1 MTSRYILIAVT
12 VVCIIFVS
20 TSFFT
25 DSLVAPLRNAVS
37 MVVVPLQKGMN
48 NLGLWTYDK
57 VTTLQEISV
66 VLDENNELKNQ
77 IDNLTEENNQLRQ
90 DSYELTRLREL
101 YKLDEKYPGYT
112 KVGARVIGVTTDN
125 WSKAFK
131 VDKGLD
137 DGIKK
142 DMNVIASGGLV
153 GIVAE
158 VGKNYS
164 IVKTIIEDNNSVS
177 GMLIDTND
185 TCIVEGD
192 IELSDSGLVHLNHIK
207 ADITVRNGDK
217 IVTSNISDKYLQG
230 ILIGYAK
237 DVTADSN
244 NLTQS
249 GYLVPAVDFNNLQEV
264 LIITEM
270 KISDLKQ
277 ECYEKESCRNNFNII
292 ILSDTGYIWRCYRN
306 RWHYT

>member
-1 MTSRYILIAVT
+1 MKKKVSSYVTSRYILIALT
-12 VVCIIFVS
+12 AICLIFIS

-25 DSLVAPLRNAVS
+25 DKLVAPLRDAVS

-57 VTTLQEISV
+57 YTTLQEISV
-66 VLDENNELKNQ
+66 VLDENKELKSKV
-77 IDNLTEENNQLRQ
+77 DDLTEENNQLRQ
-90 DSYELTRLREL
+90 DTYELSRLREL
-101 YKLDEKYPGYT
+101 YELDEKYPGYT
-112 KVGARVIGVTTDN
+112 KVGARIIEVTTDN

-131 VDKGLD
+131 VDKGSD

-142 DMNVIASGGLV
+142 DMNVIAGGGLV
-153 GIVAE
+153 GIVAD

-164 IVKTIIEDNNSVS
+164 IIKTVVEDNNSVS

-192 IELSDSGLVHLNHIK
+192 IELSDSGLIK
-207 ADITVRNGDK
+207 LTHFKSDLTVRDGDK

-230 ILIGYAK
+230 MLIGYAK
-237 DVTADSN
+237 DVEPDSN

-270 KISDLKQ
+270 KNQ
-277 ECYEKESCRNNFNII
+277 
-292 ILSDTGYIWRCYRN
+292 
-306 RWHYT
+306 

>member
-1 MTSRYILIAVT
+1 MKKKVSSFMTSKYILIVLTAV
-12 VVCIIFVS
+12 CLIFIS

-25 DSLVAPLRNAVS
+25 DRLVAPLRSAIS

-57 VTTLQEISV
+57 YTTLQEISV
-66 VLDENNELKNQ
+66 VLDENKELKSKV
-77 IDNLTEENNQLRQ
+77 DDLTEENNQLRQ
-90 DSYELTRLREL
+90 DTYELSRLREL
-101 YKLDEKYPGYT
+101 YQLDEKYTGYT
-112 KVGARVIGVTTDN
+112 KVGARIIEVTADN

-131 VDKGLD
+131 VDKGSD
-137 DGIKK
+137 DGIQK
-142 DMNVIASGGLV
+142 DMNVIAGGGLV
-153 GIVAE
+153 GIVTE

-164 IVKTIIEDNNSVS
+164 IIKTIIEDNNSVS
-177 GMLIDTND
+177 GMLIDTNE

-192 IELSDSGLVHLNHIK
+192 IEQSDSGLVKLTHFK
-207 ADITVRNGDK
+207 SDITVRDGDK
-217 IVTSNISDKYLQG
+217 VVTSNISDKYLQG

-237 DVTADSN
+237 DVTPDSN

-270 KISDLKQ
+270 KKQ
-277 ECYEKESCRNNFNII
+277 
-292 ILSDTGYIWRCYRN
+292 
-306 RWHYT
+306 

>member
-1 MTSRYILIAVT
+1 MKKKVSSYVTSRYILIALT
-12 VVCIIFVS
+12 AICLIFIS

-25 DSLVAPLRNAVS
+25 DKLVAPLRDAVS

-57 VTTLQEISV
+57 YTTLQEISV
-66 VLDENNELKNQ
+66 VLDENKELKSKV
-77 IDNLTEENNQLRQ
+77 DDLTEENNQLRQ
-90 DSYELTRLREL
+90 DTYELSRLREL
-101 YKLDEKYPGYT
+101 YELDEKYPGYT
-112 KVGARVIGVTTDN
+112 KVGARIIEVTTDN

-131 VDKGLD
+131 VDKGSD

-142 DMNVIASGGLV
+142 YMNVIAGGGLV
-153 GIVAE
+153 GIVAD

-164 IVKTIIEDNNSVS
+164 IIKTVVEDNNSVS

-192 IELSDSGLVHLNHIK
+192 IELSDSGLIK
-207 ADITVRNGDK
+207 LTHFKSDITVRDGDK

-237 DVTADSN
+237 DVEPDSN

-270 KISDLKQ
+270 KNQ
-277 ECYEKESCRNNFNII
+277 
-292 ILSDTGYIWRCYRN
+292 
-306 RWHYT
+306 

>member
-1 MTSRYILIAVT
+1 MKKKVSSFMTSKYILIVLTAV
-12 VVCIIFVS
+12 CLIFIS

-25 DSLVAPLRNAVS
+25 DRLVAPLRSAIS

-57 VTTLQEISV
+57 YTTLQEISV
-66 VLDENNELKNQ
+66 VLDENKELKSKV
-77 IDNLTEENNQLRQ
+77 DNLTEENNQLRQ
-90 DSYELTRLREL
+90 DTYELSRLREL
-101 YKLDEKYPGYT
+101 YQLDEKYTGYT
-112 KVGARVIGVTTDN
+112 KVGARIIEVTADN

-131 VDKGLD
+131 VDKGSD

-142 DMNVIASGGLV
+142 DMNVIAGGGLV
-153 GIVAE
+153 GIVTE

-164 IVKTIIEDNNSVS
+164 IIKTIIEDNNSVS
-177 GMLIDTND
+177 GMLIDTNE

-192 IELSDSGLVHLNHIK
+192 IEQSDSGFVKLTHFK
-207 ADITVRNGDK
+207 SDITVRDGDK
-217 IVTSNISDKYLQG
+217 VVTSNISDKYLQG

-237 DVTADSN
+237 DVTPDSN

-270 KISDLKQ
+270 KKQ
-277 ECYEKESCRNNFNII
+277 
-292 ILSDTGYIWRCYRN
+292 
-306 RWHYT
+306 

>member
-1 MTSRYILIAVT
+1 MKKKVSSFMTSKYILIVLTAV
-12 VVCIIFVS
+12 CLIFIS

-25 DSLVAPLRNAVS
+25 DRLVAPLRSAIS

-57 VTTLQEISV
+57 YTTLQEISV
-66 VLDENNELKNQ
+66 VLDENKELKSKV
-77 IDNLTEENNQLRQ
+77 DDLTEENNQLRQ
-90 DSYELTRLREL
+90 DTYELSRLREL
-101 YKLDEKYPGYT
+101 YQLDEKYTGYT
-112 KVGARVIGVTTDN
+112 KVGARIIEVTANN

-131 VDKGLD
+131 VDKGSD
-137 DGIKK
+137 DGIQK
-142 DMNVIASGGLV
+142 DMNVIAGGGLV
-153 GIVAE
+153 GIVTE

-164 IVKTIIEDNNSVS
+164 IIKTIIEDNNSVS
-177 GMLIDTND
+177 GMLIDTNE

-192 IELSDSGLVHLNHIK
+192 IEQSDSGFVKLTHFK
-207 ADITVRNGDK
+207 SDITVRDGDK
-217 IVTSNISDKYLQG
+217 VVTSNISDKYLQG

-237 DVTADSN
+237 DVTHDSN

-270 KISDLKQ
+270 KKQ
-277 ECYEKESCRNNFNII
+277 
-292 ILSDTGYIWRCYRN
+292 
-306 RWHYT
+306 

>member
-1 MTSRYILIAVT
+1 MRKNISSLMTSKNILIALT
-12 VVCIIFVS
+12 VLCCFFIG

-25 DSLVAPLRNAVS
+25 DTLTKPLKKCVS
-37 MVVVPLQKGMN
+37 MVVVPVQKGMN
-48 NLGLWTYDK
+48 NIGFWVYDK
-57 VTTLQEISV
+57 YQTLQEISV
-66 VLDENNELKNQ
+66 VLDENKELKSKV
-77 IDNLTEENNQLRQ
+77 DDLTEENNQLRQ
-90 DSYELTRLREL
+90 DTYELSRLREL
-101 YKLDEKYPGYT
+101 YQLDEKYTGYT
-112 KVGARVIGVTTDN
+112 KVGARIIEVTADN

-131 VDKGLD
+131 VDKGSD

-142 DMNVIASGGLV
+142 DMNVIAGGGRV
-153 GIVAE
+153 GIVTE

-164 IVKTIIEDNNSVS
+164 IIKTIIEDNNSVS
-177 GMLIDTND
+177 GMLIDTNE

-192 IELSDSGLVHLNHIK
+192 IEQSDSGLVKLTHFK
-207 ADITVRNGDK
+207 SDMTVRDGDK

-237 DVTADSN
+237 DVTPDSN

-270 KISDLKQ
+270 KKQ
-277 ECYEKESCRNNFNII
+277 
-292 ILSDTGYIWRCYRN
+292 
-306 RWHYT
+306 

>member
-1 MTSRYILIAVT
+1 MKKKVSSYVTSRYILIALT
-12 VVCIIFVS
+12 AICLIFIS

-25 DSLVAPLRNAVS
+25 DKLVAHLRDAVS

-57 VTTLQEISV
+57 YTTLQEISV
-66 VLDENNELKNQ
+66 VLDENKELKSKV
-77 IDNLTEENNQLRQ
+77 DDLTEENNQLRQ
-90 DSYELTRLREL
+90 DTYELSRLREL
-101 YKLDEKYPGYT
+101 YELDEKYPGYT
-112 KVGARVIGVTTDN
+112 KVGARIIEVTTDN

-131 VDKGLD
+131 VDKGSD

-142 DMNVIASGGLV
+142 DMNVIAGGGLV
-153 GIVAE
+153 GIVAD

-164 IVKTIIEDNNSVS
+164 IIKTVVEDNNSVS

-192 IELSDSGLVHLNHIK
+192 IELSDSGLIK
-207 ADITVRNGDK
+207 LTHFKSDITVRDGDK

-237 DVTADSN
+237 DVEPDSN

-270 KISDLKQ
+270 KNQ
-277 ECYEKESCRNNFNII
+277 
-292 ILSDTGYIWRCYRN
+292 
-306 RWHYT
+306 

>member
-1 MTSRYILIAVT
+1 MKKKVSSFMTSKYILIVLTAV
-12 VVCIIFVS
+12 CLIFIS

-25 DSLVAPLRNAVS
+25 DRLVAPLRSAIS

-57 VTTLQEISV
+57 YTTLQEISV
-66 VLDENNELKNQ
+66 VLDENKELKSKV
-77 IDNLTEENNQLRQ
+77 DDLTEENNQLRQ
-90 DSYELTRLREL
+90 DTYELSRLREL
-101 YKLDEKYPGYT
+101 YQLDEKYTGYT
-112 KVGARVIGVTTDN
+112 KVGARIIEVTADN

-131 VDKGLD
+131 VDKGSD
-137 DGIKK
+137 DGIQK
-142 DMNVIASGGLV
+142 DMNVIAGGGLV
-153 GIVAE
+153 GIVTE

-164 IVKTIIEDNNSVS
+164 IIKTIIEDNNSVS
-177 GMLIDTND
+177 GMLIDTNE

-192 IELSDSGLVHLNHIK
+192 IEQSDSGFVKLTHFK
-207 ADITVRNGDK
+207 SEITVRDGDK
-217 IVTSNISDKYLQG
+217 VVTSNISDKYLQG

-237 DVTADSN
+237 DVTPDSN

-270 KISDLKQ
+270 KKQ
-277 ECYEKESCRNNFNII
+277 
-292 ILSDTGYIWRCYRN
+292 
-306 RWHYT
+306 

>member
-1 MTSRYILIAVT
+1 MKKKVSSFMTSKYILIVLTAV
-12 VVCIIFVS
+12 CLIFIS

-25 DSLVAPLRNAVS
+25 DRLVSPLRSAIS

-57 VTTLQEISV
+57 YTTLQEISV
-66 VLDENNELKNQ
+66 VLDENKELKSKV
-77 IDNLTEENNQLRQ
+77 DDLTEENNQLRQ
-90 DSYELTRLREL
+90 DTYELSRLREL
-101 YKLDEKYPGYT
+101 YQLDEKYTGYT
-112 KVGARVIGVTTDN
+112 KVGARIIEVTADN

-131 VDKGLD
+131 VDKGSD

-142 DMNVIASGGLV
+142 DMNVIAGGGLV
-153 GIVAE
+153 GIVTE

-164 IVKTIIEDNNSVS
+164 IIKTIIEDNNSVS
-177 GMLIDTND
+177 GMLIDTNE

-192 IELSDSGLVHLNHIK
+192 IEQSDSGLVKLTHFK
-207 ADITVRNGDK
+207 SDITVRDGDK
-217 IVTSNISDKYLQG
+217 VVTSNISDKYLQG

-237 DVTADSN
+237 DVTPDSN

-270 KISDLKQ
+270 KKQ
-277 ECYEKESCRNNFNII
+277 
-292 ILSDTGYIWRCYRN
+292 
-306 RWHYT
+306 

>member
-1 MTSRYILIAVT
+1 MKKKVSSFMTSKYILIVLTT
-12 VVCIIFVS
+12 VCLIFIS

-25 DSLVAPLRNAVS
+25 DRLVAPLRSAIS

-57 VTTLQEISV
+57 YTTLQEISV
-66 VLDENNELKNQ
+66 VLDENKELKSKV
-77 IDNLTEENNQLRQ
+77 DDLTEENNQLRQ
-90 DSYELTRLREL
+90 DTYELSRLREL
-101 YKLDEKYPGYT
+101 YQLDEKYTGYT
-112 KVGARVIGVTTDN
+112 KVGARIIEVTADN

-131 VDKGLD
+131 VDKGSD
-137 DGIKK
+137 DGIQK
-142 DMNVIASGGLV
+142 DMNVIAGGGLV
-153 GIVAE
+153 GIVTE

-164 IVKTIIEDNNSVS
+164 IIKTIIEDNNSVS
-177 GMLIDTND
+177 GMLIDTNE

-192 IELSDSGLVHLNHIK
+192 IEQSDSGFVKLTHFK
-207 ADITVRNGDK
+207 SDITVRDGDK
-217 IVTSNISDKYLQG
+217 VVTSNISDKYLQG

-237 DVTADSN
+237 DVTPDSN

-270 KISDLKQ
+270 KKQ
-277 ECYEKESCRNNFNII
+277 
-292 ILSDTGYIWRCYRN
+292 
-306 RWHYT
+306 

>member
-1 MTSRYILIAVT
+1 MKKKVSSYVTSRYILIALT
-12 VVCIIFVS
+12 AICLIFIS

-25 DSLVAPLRNAVS
+25 DKLVAPLRDAVS

-57 VTTLQEISV
+57 YTTLQEISV
-66 VLDENNELKNQ
+66 VLDENKELKSKV
-77 IDNLTEENNQLRQ
+77 DDLTEENNQLRQ
-90 DSYELTRLREL
+90 DTYELSRLREL
-101 YKLDEKYPGYT
+101 YELDEKYPGYT
-112 KVGARVIGVTTDN
+112 KVGARIIEVTTDN

-131 VDKGLD
+131 VDKGSD

-142 DMNVIASGGLV
+142 DMNVIAGGGLV
-153 GIVAE
+153 GIVAD

-164 IVKTIIEDNNSVS
+164 IIKTVVEDNNSVS

-185 TCIVEGD
+185 TCIVEGEID
-192 IELSDSGLVHLNHIK
+192 LSDSGLIK
-207 ADITVRNGDK
+207 LTHFKSDITVRDGDK

-237 DVTADSN
+237 DVEPDSN

-270 KISDLKQ
+270 KNQ
-277 ECYEKESCRNNFNII
+277 
-292 ILSDTGYIWRCYRN
+292 
-306 RWHYT
+306 

>member
-1 MTSRYILIAVT
+1 MKKKVSSFMTSKYILIVLTAV
-12 VVCIIFVS
+12 CLIFIS

-25 DSLVAPLRNAVS
+25 DRLVAPLRSAIS

-57 VTTLQEISV
+57 YTTLQEISV
-66 VLDENNELKNQ
+66 VLEENKELKSKV
-77 IDNLTEENNQLRQ
+77 DDLTEENNQLRQ
-90 DSYELTRLREL
+90 DTYELSRLREL
-101 YKLDEKYPGYT
+101 YQLDEKYTGYT
-112 KVGARVIGVTTDN
+112 KVGARIIEVTADN

-131 VDKGLD
+131 VDKGSD

-142 DMNVIASGGLV
+142 DMNVIAGGGLV
-153 GIVAE
+153 GIVTE

-164 IVKTIIEDNNSVS
+164 IIKTIIEDNNSVS
-177 GMLIDTND
+177 GMLIDTNE

-192 IELSDSGLVHLNHIK
+192 IEQSDSGFVKLTHFK
-207 ADITVRNGDK
+207 SDITVRDGDK
-217 IVTSNISDKYLQG
+217 VVTSNISDKYLQG

-237 DVTADSN
+237 DVTPDSN

-270 KISDLKQ
+270 KKQ
-277 ECYEKESCRNNFNII
+277 
-292 ILSDTGYIWRCYRN
+292 
-306 RWHYT
+306 

>member
-1 MTSRYILIAVT
+1 MKKKVSSFMTSKYILIVLTAV
-12 VVCIIFVS
+12 CLIFIS

-25 DSLVAPLRNAVS
+25 DRLVAPLRSAIS

-57 VTTLQEISV
+57 YTTLQGISV
-66 VLDENNELKNQ
+66 VLDENKELKSKV
-77 IDNLTEENNQLRQ
+77 DDLTEENNQLRQ
-90 DSYELTRLREL
+90 DTYELSRLREL
-101 YKLDEKYPGYT
+101 YQLDEKYTGYT
-112 KVGARVIGVTTDN
+112 KVGARIIEVTADN

-131 VDKGLD
+131 VDKGSD

-142 DMNVIASGGLV
+142 DMNVIAGGGLV
-153 GIVAE
+153 GIVTE

-164 IVKTIIEDNNSVS
+164 IIKTIIEDNNSVS
-177 GMLIDTND
+177 GMLIDTNE

-192 IELSDSGLVHLNHIK
+192 IEQSDSGFVKLTHFK
-207 ADITVRNGDK
+207 SDITVRDGDK
-217 IVTSNISDKYLQG
+217 VVTSNISDKYLQG

-237 DVTADSN
+237 DVTPDSN

-270 KISDLKQ
+270 KKQ
-277 ECYEKESCRNNFNII
+277 
-292 ILSDTGYIWRCYRN
+292 
-306 RWHYT
+306 

>member
-1 MTSRYILIAVT
+1 MKKKVSSFMTSKYILIVLTAV
-12 VVCIIFVS
+12 CLIFIS

-25 DSLVAPLRNAVS
+25 DRLVAPLRSAIS

-57 VTTLQEISV
+57 YTTLQEISV
-66 VLDENNELKNQ
+66 VLDENKELKSKV
-77 IDNLTEENNQLRQ
+77 DDLTEENNQLRQ
-90 DSYELTRLREL
+90 DTYELSRLREL
-101 YKLDEKYPGYT
+101 YQLDEKYTGYT
-112 KVGARVIGVTTDN
+112 KVGARIIEVTADN

-131 VDKGLD
+131 VDKGSD

-142 DMNVIASGGLV
+142 DMNVIAGGGLV
-153 GIVAE
+153 GIVTE

-164 IVKTIIEDNNSVS
+164 IIKTIIEDNNSVS
-177 GMLIDTND
+177 GMLIDTNE

-192 IELSDSGLVHLNHIK
+192 IEQLDSGLVKLTHFK
-207 ADITVRNGDK
+207 SDITVRDGDK
-217 IVTSNISDKYLQG
+217 VVTSNISDKYLQG

-237 DVTADSN
+237 DVTPDSN

-270 KISDLKQ
+270 KKQ
-277 ECYEKESCRNNFNII
+277 
-292 ILSDTGYIWRCYRN
+292 
-306 RWHYT
+306 

>member
-1 MTSRYILIAVT
+1 MRKKLSSYMTSRYILIVVT

-90 DSYELTRLREL
+90 DSYELTRLIEL

-142 DMNVIASGGLV
+142 DMNVIAGNGSDEMISL
-153 GIVAE
+153 
-158 VGKNYS
+158 
-164 IVKTIIEDNNSVS
+164 IIN

-270 KISDLKQ
+270 KNQ
-277 ECYEKESCRNNFNII
+277 
-292 ILSDTGYIWRCYRN
+292 
-306 RWHYT
+306 

>member
-1 MTSRYILIAVT
+1 MRKNISSLMTSKNILIALT
-12 VVCIIFVS
+12 VLCCFFIG

-25 DSLVAPLRNAVS
+25 DTLTKPLKKCVS
-37 MVVVPLQKGMN
+37 MVVVPVQKGMN
-48 NLGLWTYDK
+48 NIGFWVYDK
-57 VTTLQEISV
+57 YQTLQEISV
-66 VLDENNELKNQ
+66 VLDENKELKSKV
-77 IDNLTEENNQLRQ
+77 DDLTEENNQLRQ
-90 DSYELTRLREL
+90 DTYELSRLREL
-101 YKLDEKYPGYT
+101 YELDEKYPGYT
-112 KVGARVIGVTTDN
+112 KVGARIIEVTTDN

-131 VDKGLD
+131 VDKGSD

-142 DMNVIASGGLV
+142 DMNVIAGGGLV
-153 GIVAE
+153 GIVAD

-164 IVKTIIEDNNSVS
+164 IIKTVVEDNNSVS

-192 IELSDSGLVHLNHIK
+192 IELSDSGLIK
-207 ADITVRNGDK
+207 LTHFKSDITVRDGDK

-237 DVTADSN
+237 DVEPDSN

-270 KISDLKQ
+270 KNQ
-277 ECYEKESCRNNFNII
+277 
-292 ILSDTGYIWRCYRN
+292 
-306 RWHYT
+306 

>member
-1 MTSRYILIAVT
+1 MKKKVSSFMTSKYILIVLTAV
-12 VVCIIFVS
+12 CLIFIS

-25 DSLVAPLRNAVS
+25 DRLVAPLRSAIS

-57 VTTLQEISV
+57 YTTLQEISV
-66 VLDENNELKNQ
+66 VLDENKELKSKV
-77 IDNLTEENNQLRQ
+77 DDLTEENNQLRQ
-90 DSYELTRLREL
+90 DTYELSRLREL
-101 YKLDEKYPGYT
+101 YQLDEKYTGYT
-112 KVGARVIGVTTDN
+112 KVGARIIEVTADN

-131 VDKGLD
+131 VDKGSD

-142 DMNVIASGGLV
+142 DMNVIAGGGLV
-153 GIVAE
+153 GIVTE

-164 IVKTIIEDNNSVS
+164 IIKTIIEDNNSVS
-177 GMLIDTND
+177 GMLIDTNE

-192 IELSDSGLVHLNHIK
+192 IEQSDSGFVKLTHFK
-207 ADITVRNGDK
+207 SDITVRDGDK

-237 DVTADSN
+237 DVTPDSN

-270 KISDLKQ
+270 KKQ
-277 ECYEKESCRNNFNII
+277 
-292 ILSDTGYIWRCYRN
+292 
-306 RWHYT
+306 

>member
-1 MTSRYILIAVT
+1 MKKKVSSYVTSRYILIALT
-12 VVCIIFVS
+12 AICLIFIS

-25 DSLVAPLRNAVS
+25 DKLVAPLRDAVS

-57 VTTLQEISV
+57 YTTLQEISV
-66 VLDENNELKNQ
+66 VLDENKELKSKVN
-77 IDNLTEENNQLRQ
+77 DLTEENNQLRQ
-90 DSYELTRLREL
+90 DTYELSRLREL
-101 YKLDEKYPGYT
+101 YELDEKYPGYT
-112 KVGARVIGVTTDN
+112 KVGARIIEVTTDN

-131 VDKGLD
+131 VDKGSD

-142 DMNVIASGGLV
+142 DMNVIAGGGLV
-153 GIVAE
+153 GIVAD

-164 IVKTIIEDNNSVS
+164 IIKTVVEDNNSVS

-192 IELSDSGLVHLNHIK
+192 IELSDSGLIK
-207 ADITVRNGDK
+207 LTHFKSDITVRDGDK

-237 DVTADSN
+237 DVEPDSN

-270 KISDLKQ
+270 KNQ
-277 ECYEKESCRNNFNII
+277 
-292 ILSDTGYIWRCYRN
+292 
-306 RWHYT
+306 

>member
-1 MTSRYILIAVT
+1 MKKKVSSFMTSKYILIVLTAV
-12 VVCIIFVS
+12 CLIFIS

-25 DSLVAPLRNAVS
+25 DRLVAPLRSAIS

-57 VTTLQEISV
+57 YTTLQEISV
-66 VLDENNELKNQ
+66 VLDENKELKSKVDD
-77 IDNLTEENNQLRQ
+77 ITEENNQLRQ
-90 DSYELTRLREL
+90 DTYELSRLREL
-101 YKLDEKYPGYT
+101 YQLDEKYTGYT
-112 KVGARVIGVTTDN
+112 KVGARIIEVTANN

-131 VDKGLD
+131 VDKGSD
-137 DGIKK
+137 DGIQK
-142 DMNVIASGGLV
+142 DMNVIAGGGLV
-153 GIVAE
+153 GIVTE

-164 IVKTIIEDNNSVS
+164 IIKTIIEDNNSVS
-177 GMLIDTND
+177 GMLIDTNE

-192 IELSDSGLVHLNHIK
+192 IEQSDSGFVKLTHFK
-207 ADITVRNGDK
+207 SDITVRDGDK
-217 IVTSNISDKYLQG
+217 VVTSNISDKYLQG

-237 DVTADSN
+237 DVTPDSN

-270 KISDLKQ
+270 KKQ
-277 ECYEKESCRNNFNII
+277 
-292 ILSDTGYIWRCYRN
+292 
-306 RWHYT
+306 

>member
-1 MTSRYILIAVT
+1 MKKKVSSYVTSRYILIALT
-12 VVCIIFVS
+12 AICLIFIS

-25 DSLVAPLRNAVS
+25 DKLVAPLRDAVS

-57 VTTLQEISV
+57 YTTLQEISV
-66 VLDENNELKNQ
+66 VLDENKELKSKV
-77 IDNLTEENNQLRQ
+77 DDLTGENNQLRQ
-90 DSYELTRLREL
+90 DTYELSRLREL
-101 YKLDEKYPGYT
+101 YELDEKYPGYT
-112 KVGARVIGVTTDN
+112 KVGARIIEVTTDN

-131 VDKGLD
+131 VDKGSD

-142 DMNVIASGGLV
+142 DMNVIAGGGLV
-153 GIVAE
+153 GIVAD

-164 IVKTIIEDNNSVS
+164 IIKTVVEDNNSVS

-192 IELSDSGLVHLNHIK
+192 IELSDSGLIK
-207 ADITVRNGDK
+207 LTHFKSDITVRDGDK

-237 DVTADSN
+237 DVEPDSN

-270 KISDLKQ
+270 KNQ
-277 ECYEKESCRNNFNII
+277 
-292 ILSDTGYIWRCYRN
+292 
-306 RWHYT
+306 

>member
-1 MTSRYILIAVT
+1 MKKKVSSFMTSKYILIVLTAV
-12 VVCIIFVS
+12 CLIFIS

-25 DSLVAPLRNAVS
+25 DRLVAPLRSAIS

-48 NLGLWTYDK
+48 NIGLWTYDK
-57 VTTLQEISV
+57 YTTLQEISV
-66 VLDENNELKNQ
+66 VHDENKELKSKV
-77 IDNLTEENNQLRQ
+77 DDLTEENNQLRQ
-90 DSYELTRLREL
+90 DTYELSRLREL
-101 YKLDEKYPGYT
+101 YQLDEKYTGYT
-112 KVGARVIGVTTDN
+112 KVGARIIEVTADN

-131 VDKGLD
+131 VDKGSD

-142 DMNVIASGGLV
+142 DMNVIAGGGLV
-153 GIVAE
+153 GIVTE

-164 IVKTIIEDNNSVS
+164 IIKTIIEDNNSVS
-177 GMLIDTND
+177 GMLIDTNE

-192 IELSDSGLVHLNHIK
+192 IEQSDSGLVKLTHFK
-207 ADITVRNGDK
+207 SDMTVRDGDK

-237 DVTADSN
+237 DVTPDSN

-270 KISDLKQ
+270 KKQ
-277 ECYEKESCRNNFNII
+277 
-292 ILSDTGYIWRCYRN
+292 
-306 RWHYT
+306 

>member
-1 MTSRYILIAVT
+1 MKKKVSSFMTSKYILIVLTAV
-12 VVCIIFVS
+12 CLIFIS

-25 DSLVAPLRNAVS
+25 DRLVAPLRSAIS

-57 VTTLQEISV
+57 YTTLQEISV
-66 VLDENNELKNQ
+66 VLDENKELKSKV
-77 IDNLTEENNQLRQ
+77 DDLTEENNQLRQ
-90 DSYELTRLREL
+90 DTYELSRLREL
-101 YKLDEKYPGYT
+101 YQLDEKYTGYT
-112 KVGARVIGVTTDN
+112 KVGARIIEVTADN

-131 VDKGLD
+131 VDKGSD

-142 DMNVIASGGLV
+142 DMNVIAGGGLV
-153 GIVAE
+153 GIVTE

-164 IVKTIIEDNNSVS
+164 IIKTIIEDNNSVS
-177 GMLIDTND
+177 GMLIDTNE

-192 IELSDSGLVHLNHIK
+192 IEQSDSGLVKLTHFK
-207 ADITVRNGDK
+207 SDITVRDGDK
-217 IVTSNISDKYLQG
+217 VVTSNISDKYLQG

-237 DVTADSN
+237 DVTPDSN

-270 KISDLKQ
+270 KKQ
-277 ECYEKESCRNNFNII
+277 
-292 ILSDTGYIWRCYRN
+292 
-306 RWHYT
+306 

>member
-1 MTSRYILIAVT
+1 MKKKASSYVTSRYILIALT
-12 VVCIIFVS
+12 ALCLIFIS

-25 DSLVAPLRNAVS
+25 DKLVAPLRNAVS

-57 VTTLQEISV
+57 YTTLQEISV
-66 VLDENNELKNQ
+66 VLDENKELKSKV
-77 IDNLTEENNQLRQ
+77 DDLTEENNQLRQ
-90 DSYELTRLREL
+90 DTYELSRLREL
-101 YKLDEKYPGYT
+101 YELDEKYPGYT
-112 KVGARVIGVTTDN
+112 KVGARIIEVTSDN
-125 WSKAFK
+125 WSKSFK
-131 VDKGLD
+131 VDKGSD
-137 DGIKK
+137 DGIQK
-142 DMNVIASGGLV
+142 DMNVIAGGGLV
-153 GIVAE
+153 GIVSD

-164 IVKTIIEDNNSVS
+164 IIKTVVEDNNSVS

-192 IELSDSGLVHLNHIK
+192 IELSESGLIK
-207 ADITVRNGDK
+207 LTHFKSDITVRDGDK

-237 DVTADSN
+237 DVEPDSN

-270 KISDLKQ
+270 KNQ
-277 ECYEKESCRNNFNII
+277 
-292 ILSDTGYIWRCYRN
+292 
-306 RWHYT
+306 

>member
-1 MTSRYILIAVT
+1 MRKKLSSYMTSRYILIAVT

-192 IELSDSGLVHLNHIK
+192 IELSDSDLVHLNHIK

-270 KISDLKQ
+270 KNQ
-277 ECYEKESCRNNFNII
+277 
-292 ILSDTGYIWRCYRN
+292 
-306 RWHYT
+306 

>member
-1 MTSRYILIAVT
+1 MKKKVSSFMTSKYILIVLTAV
-12 VVCIIFVS
+12 CLIFIS

-25 DSLVAPLRNAVS
+25 DRLVAPLRSAIS

-57 VTTLQEISV
+57 YTTLQEISV
-66 VLDENNELKNQ
+66 VLDENKELKSKV
-77 IDNLTEENNQLRQ
+77 DDLTEENNQLRQ
-90 DSYELTRLREL
+90 DTYELSRLREL
-101 YKLDEKYPGYT
+101 YQLDEKYTGYT
-112 KVGARVIGVTTDN
+112 KVGARIIEVTADN

-131 VDKGLD
+131 VDKGSD

-142 DMNVIASGGLV
+142 DMNVIAGGGLV
-153 GIVAE
+153 GIVTE

-164 IVKTIIEDNNSVS
+164 IIKTIIEDNNSVS
-177 GMLIDTND
+177 GMLMDTNE

-192 IELSDSGLVHLNHIK
+192 IEQSDSGLVKLTHFK
-207 ADITVRNGDK
+207 SDMTVRDGDK

-237 DVTADSN
+237 DVTPDSN

-270 KISDLKQ
+270 KKQ
-277 ECYEKESCRNNFNII
+277 
-292 ILSDTGYIWRCYRN
+292 
-306 RWHYT
+306 

>member
-1 MTSRYILIAVT
+1 MKKKVSSYVTSRYILIALT
-12 VVCIIFVS
+12 AICLIFIS

-25 DSLVAPLRNAVS
+25 DKLVAPLRNAVS

-57 VTTLQEISV
+57 YTTLQEISV
-66 VLDENNELKNQ
+66 VLDENKELKSKV
-77 IDNLTEENNQLRQ
+77 DDLTEENNQLRQ
-90 DSYELTRLREL
+90 DTYELSRLREL
-101 YKLDEKYPGYT
+101 YELDEKYPGYT
-112 KVGARVIGVTTDN
+112 KVGARIIEVTTDN

-131 VDKGLD
+131 VDKGSD

-142 DMNVIASGGLV
+142 DMNVIAGGGLV
-153 GIVAE
+153 GIVAD

-164 IVKTIIEDNNSVS
+164 IIKTVVEDNNSVS

-192 IELSDSGLVHLNHIK
+192 IELSDSGLIK
-207 ADITVRNGDK
+207 LTHFKSDITVRDGDK

-237 DVTADSN
+237 DVEPDSN

-270 KISDLKQ
+270 KNQ
-277 ECYEKESCRNNFNII
+277 
-292 ILSDTGYIWRCYRN
+292 
-306 RWHYT
+306 

>member
-1 MTSRYILIAVT
+1 MKKKVSSFMTSKYILIVLTAV
-12 VVCIIFVS
+12 CLIFIS

-25 DSLVAPLRNAVS
+25 DRLVAPLRSAIS

-57 VTTLQEISV
+57 YTTLQEISV
-66 VLDENNELKNQ
+66 VLDENKELKSKV
-77 IDNLTEENNQLRQ
+77 DDLTEEHNQLRQ
-90 DSYELTRLREL
+90 DTYELSRLREL
-101 YKLDEKYPGYT
+101 YQLDEKYTGYT
-112 KVGARVIGVTTDN
+112 KVGARIIEVTANN

-131 VDKGLD
+131 VDKGSD
-137 DGIKK
+137 DGIQK
-142 DMNVIASGGLV
+142 DMNVIAGGGLV
-153 GIVAE
+153 GIVTE

-164 IVKTIIEDNNSVS
+164 IIKTIIEDNNSVS
-177 GMLIDTND
+177 GMLIDTNE

-192 IELSDSGLVHLNHIK
+192 IEQSDSGFVKLTHFK
-207 ADITVRNGDK
+207 SDITVRDGDK
-217 IVTSNISDKYLQG
+217 VVTSNISDKYLQG

-237 DVTADSN
+237 DVTPDSN

-270 KISDLKQ
+270 KKQ
-277 ECYEKESCRNNFNII
+277 
-292 ILSDTGYIWRCYRN
+292 
-306 RWHYT
+306 